1 MAEMMNKMPA
11 GAAPPAGG
19 VVPRRDIKPLTD
31 EIMALLGEGGAAGGG
46 AGAAAGGMAG
56 EMAGAEMGGMAGA
69 EAGMA
74 AGAEAGMA
82 AGETGADVAVIA
94 DALGVSMEKAQA
106 LYDAAM
112 AMPKLAGK
120 SPEEVA
126 MMLEKDMGLRMQ
138 LEKNMGAGED
148 QMARKAM
155 ASEGMKA
162 PPPMEPTPGPMK
174 K

>member
-31 EIMALLGEGGAAGGG
+31 EIMALLGEGAG

-82 AGETGADVAVIA
+82 AGEMGADVAVIA

-120 SPEEVA
+120 SPAEVA
-126 MMLEKDMGLRMQ
+126 SMLEKDMNLRMQ

-148 QMARKAM
+148 KMARTVM
-155 ASEGMKA
+155 AEEGMKA

>member
-31 EIMALLGEGGAAGGG
+31 EIMALLGEGGG

-82 AGETGADVAVIA
+82 AGEMGADVAVIA

-120 SPEEVA
+120 SPTEVA
-126 MMLEKDMGLRMQ
+126 SMLEKDMGLRMQ

-148 QMARKAM
+148 KMARTAM
-155 ASEGMKA
+155 AEEGMKA